1 MTCDRSVVFSS
12 FHHLWNRPP
21 QYNWN
26 IVGSGV
32 KHHKPNSKPYLVSF
46 YGHLFSERR
55 TDSDIHQSPKPTTQ
69 TSVTDKTNTTRQ
81 APKPDNSTR
90 QMPKPDVKQS
100 GTCCTM

>member
-1 MTCDRSVVFSS
+1 MNSIQHYVIKFVNDVRQVSGFLR
-12 FHHLWNRPP
+12 FPP

-26 IVGSGV
+26 IVESGV
-32 KHHKPNSKPYLVSF
+32 KHHKPKPAPYLVNF
-46 YGHLFSERR
+46 YGNLFSERR

-69 TSVTDKTNTTRQ
+69 TPVADNT
-81 APKPDNSTR
+81 NSTR